1 MKKRVLLSLIIFLGL
16 LTMKCQAKDTLVVQ
30 KIAPG
35 WYFHFGHHELPN
47 RENHGAIANI
57 GFVVGSSCVAVL
69 DSGGNPHQGLLL
81 KNTIEKITEVPIC
94 YVINSHV
101 HPDHVFGNRSFKAK
115 GVQFVGHKNLA
126 RDLQSRGPFYLQ
138 RSEEQL
144 GIKLTTQDIVLP
156 DIVVTDSLI
165 LDLGNKFLTVRAHGS
180 AHTDNDLSVF
190 DQNSQTLW
198 LSDLLFVEH
207 LPVIDG
213 SLKGWLKELNVLAK
227 LKVKR
232 VIPGHGPVLSHW
244 PEALKTQ
251 QDYLNMLLKE
261 VRAMIRQ
268 GKFIEQA
275 IAEVGRTTKS
285 QWALFN
291 DFHKKNI
298 TQVFAELEWE
308 D

>member
-1 MKKRVLLSLIIFLGL
+1 MKKRAFLSLILFLGL
-16 LTMKCQAKDTLVVQ
+16 LMVKCQAKDTLVVQ
-30 KIAPG
+30 EIAPD
-35 WYFHFGHHELPN
+35 WYFHFGNHELPN
-47 RENHGAIANI
+47 RENHGAIANL
-57 GFVVGSSCVAVL
+57 GFVIGSSCVAVL
-69 DSGGNPHQGLLL
+69 DSGGNPQQGLLL

-101 HPDHVFGNRSFKAK
+101 HPDHVFGNRIFKGK

-126 RDLQSRGPFYLQ
+126 RALQARGPFYLQ

-144 GIKLTTQDIVLP
+144 GIKLTAKDIVLP
-156 DIVVTDSLI
+156 DIVVTETLI
-165 LDLGNKFLTVRAHGS
+165 LDLGDKLLSVRAHGS

-190 DQNSQTLW
+190 DQSSQTLW

-213 SLKGWLKELNVLAK
+213 SLKGWLKELKALSQ

-232 VIPGHGPVLSHW
+232 VIPGHGPVQNHW
-244 PEALKTQ
+244 PEALKLQ
-251 QDYLNMLLKE
+251 GDYLNMLLRE
-261 VRAMIRQ
+261 VRTMIRQ

-275 IAEVGRTTKS
+275 IAEVGQTTKS